1 MLMITGSLVFAMALA
16 ASLWVF
22 AFTLVPAIP
31 RIAALLAGEA
41 DSASAERP
49 ALVLREVRIRSR
61 ARLAQPRPAQLPLRA
76 AA

>member
-31 RIAALLAGEA
+31 RIAALLAGKT
-41 DSASAERP
+41 DPASARQP
-49 ALVLREVRIRSR
+49 SLVLREVRIRSR
-61 ARLAQPRPAQLPLRA
+61 ARLAPSRPVQVPLRA